1 LVTTLSWKAVWRV
14 LWQVF
19 SLSQAA
25 LSSSSQIYLPRLILP
40 TLHDPNALGLSVY
53 IRSGQTE
60 HLHVKERVDQYQE
73 QATLIAA
80 CAIQVEEEV
89 LAKAQDQVV
98 VWMLVTDSQYVKTF
112 ITKTRKNEP

>member
-1 LVTTLSWKAVWRV
+1 
-14 LWQVF
+14 
-19 SLSQAA
+19 
-25 LSSSSQIYLPRLILP
+25 LILP

-112 ITKTRKNEP
+112 ITNTHSSPKRRTILTTQSRGAQIGI